1 MLDIRFIREHPE
13 KVKEGLAK
21 KRVKFDIDYLLALD
35 EKRRAKIKEV
45 DDLRANQNSVSDAIA
60 KLSGGAKEEKVVEMK
75 ALKAKLGELKFE
87 MKILEGEFAEL
98 MYKIP
103 NLPLDEVPEG
113 KSERDN
119 VALREVGE
127 KPKFNFEP
135 KDHLAIGEAL
145 GILDFNA
152 GSKVAGSGFYYL
164 KGAGAI
170 LELALVQYALDHLA
184 KKRFLSV
191 ITPDLARERFYL
203 GTGYSPKGSEAQTY
217 QIAESDLGLIAT
229 GEVTLAG
236 LHSDEAIDASRLPL
250 RYAGYSHCFRQEA
263 GSYGKYSKGLY
274 RVHQFTKVEMF
285 VYSRPEDS
293 PKMHQEILAE
303 EEAIWQELGIP
314 YRVLEMC
321 AADLGAQAARKFDIE
336 AWMPGRG
343 DWGEVTS
350 ASNTTDYQAR
360 RLGIK
365 YRDGDGNL
373 EFAHTLNGTAIAASR
388 AIIAI
393 LENCQKEDGSVRVP
407 EALIPYMRGIAEIRR

>member
-1 MLDIRFIREHPE
+1 MLDIKFIRENPK
-13 KVKEGLAK
+13 KVKAGIK
-21 KRVKFDIDYLLALD
+21 KKGFDFDVERFLALD
-35 EKRRAKIKEV
+35 KKRRELIQLVEK
-45 DDLRANQNSVSDAIA
+45 LRAEQKKASAKVSKGST
-60 KLSGGAKEEKVVEMK
+60 KLEELLPL
-75 ALKAKLGELKFE
+75 AELKKRIKRRE
-87 MKILEGEFAEL
+87 SELGALDKEFNGFML
-98 MYKIP
+98 QIP

-145 GILDFNA
+145 GIIDFNA

-164 KGAGAI
+164 KSAGAI
-170 LELALVQYALDHLA
+170 LELALVQYALDYLA
-184 KKRFLSV
+184 KKGFLSV
-191 ITPDLARERFYL
+191 VTPDLARERFYL

-217 QIAESDLGLIAT
+217 QIAGTDLGLIAT
-229 GEVTLAG
+229 AEVTLAG
-236 LHSDEAIDASRLPL
+236 LHSDETIDGARLPL

-285 VYSRPEDS
+285 VYSRPKDS
-293 PKMHQEILAE
+293 PKIHQELLAE
-303 EEAIWQELGIP
+303 EEAIWQGLGIP
-314 YRVLEMC
+314 YRVLEIC

-365 YRDGDGNL
+365 YRDSKGNL
-373 EFAHTLNGTAIAASR
+373 EFAHTLNGTAIATSR

-393 LENCQKEDGSVRVP
+393 LENYQNEDGSVRVP
-407 EALIPYMRGIAEIRR
+407 DALLPYMRGIAAIQR

>member
-1 MLDIRFIREHPE
+1 MLDIKFIREHTE
-13 KVKEGLAK
+13 KVKEGLGK
-21 KRVKFDIDYLLALD
+21 KRVKFDVEYLLALD
-35 EKRRAKIKEV
+35 ERRRMKIKEV
-45 DDLRANQNSVSDAIA
+45 DDLRGRQNAVSDEVAR
-60 KLSGGAKEEKVVEMK
+60 LSDNAKEEKVVEMK
-75 ALKAKLGELKFE
+75 ALKTKLGDLEFE
-87 MKILEGEFAEL
+87 MKTLEDEFAEL
-98 MYKIP
+98 MQKIP

-135 KDHLAIGEAL
+135 KDHLAIGESL
-145 GILDFNA
+145 GIIDFNA

-184 KKRFLSV
+184 KKGFLSV

-217 QIAESDLGLIAT
+217 QIAETDLGLIAT
-229 GEVTLAG
+229 AEVTLAG
-236 LHSDEAIDASRLPL
+236 LHSDEVIDASRLPL

-274 RVHQFTKVEMF
+274 RVHQFTKVEIF

-293 PKMHQEILAE
+293 PKMHQELLAE
-303 EEAIWQELGIP
+303 EEAIWQGLGIP

-365 YRDGDGNL
+365 YRDSKGNL
-373 EFAHTLNGTAIAASR
+373 EFAHTLNGTAIATSR

-393 LENCQKEDGSVRVP
+393 LENYQNEDSSVRVP
-407 EALIPYMRGIAEIRR
+407 DVLLPYMRGIAAIQR